1 MVSAQSDFAKMS
13 RDALPGVDLEE
24 LSAVISQQPGGVENL
39 AELMADMEPEL
50 LEMLGKKSVTSVQQK
65 LLPVIA
71 S

>member
-1 MVSAQSDFAKMS
+1 MS
-13 RDALPGVDLEE
+13 RNVLPGVDLEE

-50 LEMLGKKSVTSVQQK
+50 LEMLGNYSVKSVQK
-65 LLPVIA
+65 TILPVIA